1 MYSLVLFVFC
11 FFFSSRRRHTRCALV
26 TGVQACALPI
36 LVVALDS
43 VDIVERRRGREAIVD
58 DDVALGRI
66 GKAERE
72 FDPAQVLRFLEMR
85 IERVEGRMEAVRWL
99 PLDRGDRAVALERMG
114 RASCRERVCQSV

>member
-99 PLDRGDRAVALERMG
+99 PLDRGEIG
-114 RASCRERVCQSV
+114 RASCRERVGQYV

>member
-1 MYSLVLFVFC
+1 MAPARIDVEADRVGQREIVVPAEREILGL
-11 FFFSSRRRHTRCALV
+11 ALV
-26 TGVQACALPI
+26 I
-36 LVVALDS
+36 VVALGS

-99 PLDRGDRAVALERMG
+99 PLDRGEIG
-114 RASCRERVCQSV
+114 RASCRERVGQYV